1 MCVIADARRR
11 FGTPRRRPKRPTRR
25 PTTWLGEAKSD
36 EYESYYTTTNTTIPG
51 RGENTRTPGR
61 GLFGRLSFLATFH
74 DDDDDDDSRRRRRR
88 LFTTTGVRD
97 ARSFVDIGDDIHG
110 DALVWKGAHGDAR
123 RATATATRLL
133 RGISCTLC
141 GDVTETFESDERIEL
156 VTTVVGVFPAWDRRR
171 RDGFGG
177 TRAWRCGSVDRP
189 GIDPRSRDSERRLVV
204 PPKRLASGRSS
215 RPRGSFRNA
224 SWVERFRCENARL
237 TMW

>member
-1 MCVIADARRR
+1 VR
-11 FGTPRRRPKRPTRR
+11 TPEHPVVVSSGDSRSSR
-25 PTTWLGEAKSD
+25 LF
-36 EYESYYTTTNTTIPG
+36 TTTTT
-51 RGENTRTPGR
+51 TT
-61 GLFGRLSFLATFH
+61 H
-74 DDDDDDDSRRRRRR
+74 DDDSRRRRR

>member
-1 MCVIADARRR
+1 MR
-11 FGTPRRRPKRPTRR
+11 TPEHPVVVSSGDSRSSR
-25 PTTWLGEAKSD
+25 LF
-36 EYESYYTTTNTTIPG
+36 TTTTT
-51 RGENTRTPGR
+51 
-61 GLFGRLSFLATFH
+61 H
-74 DDDDDDDSRRRRRR
+74 DDDSRR

-141 GDVTETFESDERIEL
+141 GDVTETFESDERIKL